1 MAVVRC
7 RTLYSFLFYFRCY
20 PLTCDLLMPEQVDDE
35 AAERPQWIE
44 TSSIKKPEMQ
54 DHEQWLVD
62 WLSEKHL
69 KF

>member
-20 PLTCDLLMPEQVDDE
+20 PLTFDLLMPEQVDDE
-35 AAERPQWIE
+35 AAERPRWIE

-62 WLSEKHL
+62 WLSEKQL